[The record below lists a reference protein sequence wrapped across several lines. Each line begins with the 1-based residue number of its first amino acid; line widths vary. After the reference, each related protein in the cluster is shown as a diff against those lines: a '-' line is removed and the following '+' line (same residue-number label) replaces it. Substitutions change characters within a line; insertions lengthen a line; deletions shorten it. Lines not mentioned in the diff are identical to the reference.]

1 MTLERVRFLREWTT
15 YIFLF
20 LLPWQT
26 RWIVSRATLAGVPW
40 EQGTISVYAI
50 EILFWAILILGVIEN
65 RLSGGRLVWS
75 GRDRFLRVLPILL
88 VSVAVIRTAFA
99 RDFPTAAINTLHIVE
114 GVAMFL
120 FILRTERV
128 DRAAAA
134 FIAGMIPAAGL
145 GVWQFLAQSSP
156 ASTLLGLAAHSPEI
170 PGASVVE
177 TVTGRFLRAYG
188 PFPHPNIFGGYLAV
202 ALIFGARLVSSRD
215 KVFRRLALW
224 SSPLLAAA
232 LFLTFSRGAW
242 LAFFAGAGLFFI
254 QAIRNFDVRH
264 RGFHWFAA
272 STLPFLILGSL
283 LFSLVVTRTT
293 SVGRLEA
300 RSVSERTQG
309 YRDAF
314 SLIRRHPLFG
324 VGPGQASLASYR
336 DIDPARGPYTY
347 EPVHNLFLLVW
358 VELGIVGFALIVS
371 IFWFIFRRS
380 IPTDGLPL
388 LATLLIL
395 GLFDHYLWSYLPGV
409 LLLWL
414 GLAQSAKPSS

>member
-75 GRDRFLRVLPILL
+75 GRDRFLRALPILL

-177 TVTGRFLRAYG
+177 TVTGRFLRAY
-188 PFPHPNIFGGYLAV
+188 
-202 ALIFGARLVSSRD
+202 
-215 KVFRRLALW
+215 
-224 SSPLLAAA
+224 
-232 LFLTFSRGAW
+232 
-242 LAFFAGAGLFFI
+242 
-254 QAIRNFDVRH
+254 
-264 RGFHWFAA
+264 
-272 STLPFLILGSL
+272 
-283 LFSLVVTRTT
+283 
-293 SVGRLEA
+293 
-300 RSVSERTQG
+300 
-309 YRDAF
+309 
-314 SLIRRHPLFG
+314 
-324 VGPGQASLASYR
+324 
-336 DIDPARGPYTY
+336 
-347 EPVHNLFLLVW
+347 
-358 VELGIVGFALIVS
+358 
-371 IFWFIFRRS
+371 
-380 IPTDGLPL
+380 
-388 LATLLIL
+388 
-395 GLFDHYLWSYLPGV
+395 
-409 LLLWL
+409 
-414 GLAQSAKPSS
+414 